1 MIQGIVNNC
10 TSYAIIKVKVFVMT
24 NLQLPVNFMV
34 FSQSKIHFCQPVTDR
49 GNLLFGVFWI
59 CYSFIK

>member
-10 TSYAIIKVKVFVMT
+10 TSCPFAKLRVFVMT
-24 NLQLPVNFMV
+24 NLQLSVNFMV
-34 FSQSKIHFCQPVTDR
+34 FSQIKIHFFQPIADR
-49 GNLLFGVFWI
+49 GKLLFAIFWI